1 MARRIVTSLLG
12 TLTCLTVIG
21 TSLDA
26 EACCRRRCRP
36 VCYECCTVD
45 PCCPPVCAPVC
56 APACPPVCAPVCP
69 TVTESY
75 APVCPPGGCPAPVSY
90 SSYLE
95 PRTVAYRDWWGN
107 RFYRTTYVRR
117 WTPTV
122 VMPTETIVATAIV
135 SPAAAPAAATA
146 ATEEPAASTPAR
158 PAAAKK

>member
-26 EACCRRRCRP
+26 EACCHRRARCYSSC
-36 VCYECCTVD
+36 CYVD
-45 PCCPPVCAPVC
+45 PCCQPVCAPVC
-56 APACPPVCAPVCP
+56 APACPPVCAPACP
-69 TVTESY
+69 TVSESY
-75 APVCPPGGCPAPVSY
+75 APACPPGGCPAPVAY

-122 VMPTETIVATAIV
+122 VMPTETIVATSIV
-135 SPAAAPAAATA
+135 APAAAPAAATA
-146 ATEEPAASTPAR
+146 AAEQAAPSTPAL

>member
-1 MARRIVTSLLG
+1 MARRIITSLLG

-26 EACCRRRCRP
+26 EACCHRRSRSA
-36 VCYECCTVD
+36 CCTVD
-45 PCCPPVCAPVC
+45 PCCTPVCAPVC
-56 APACPPVCAPVCP
+56 APACEPACAPACP
-69 TVTESY
+69 S
-75 APVCPPGGCPAPVSY
+75 GGCPAPVSY

-95 PRTVAYRDWWGN
+95 PRTVACCDRWGN

-122 VMPTETIVATAIV
+122 VMPTETIVATAILA
-135 SPAAAPAAATA
+135 PAAAPAAATA
-146 ATEEPAASTPAR
+146 AAEEPAASTPAR